1 MIMDPG
7 RKFNFRL
14 REITDQPASAGGI
27 GKRPRHDDNHG
38 QAGRGTGD
46 YCDTLPEVPI
56 GHVQDDLPLHH
67 AEARL
72 EPLR

>member
-1 MIMDPG
+1 MDPA
-7 RKFNFRL
+7 RRFNFRP
-14 REITDQPASAGGI
+14 RETIVQLASAGGT
-27 GKRPRHDDNHG
+27 GKRQRNDDHHS